1 MDSIIIIVT
10 MAQTYLWQ
18 KKKAINIVWP
28 LKNTMQCIQYKLL
41 RLVFIIINYLT
52 AVTPIHTLLISEET
66 ENKITN

>member
-1 MDSIIIIVT
+1 
-10 MAQTYLWQ
+10 
-18 KKKAINIVWP
+18 
-28 LKNTMQCIQYKLL
+28 MQCIQYKLL